1 MKRFRSQAKN
11 QYLNR
16 NLRRSHTEPEVQAE
30 MDKGDE
36 KDGKKHKRQPK
47 DSSCQRH
54 EEKYPERV
62 KSQVSHYKD
71 EDKKFWKLEVQ
82 D

>member
-30 MDKGDE
+30 MDKGDKKERSHRDIARTPLYE
-36 KDGKKHKRQPK
+36 KQGQ
-47 DSSCQRH
+47 Q
-54 EEKYPERV
+54 EERWEQTEQKGYMHR
-62 KSQVSHYKD
+62 
-71 EDKKFWKLEVQ
+71 
-82 D
+82 

>member
-30 MDKGDE
+30 MDKGDK
-36 KDGKKHKRQPK
+36 KDGKKHRRQPK
-47 DSSCQRH
+47 DSGCQRPG
-54 EEKYPERV
+54 EK
-62 KSQVSHYKD
+62 
-71 EDKKFWKLEVQ
+71 
-82 D
+82 

>member
-11 QYLNR
+11 QHLNR

-30 MDKGDE
+30 MAKGDE
-36 KDGKKHKRQPK
+36 KDGQKHKRQPK

-54 EEKYPERV
+54 EEK
-62 KSQVSHYKD
+62 
-71 EDKKFWKLEVQ
+71 
-82 D
+82 